1 MKEQERP
8 RITVRKD
15 AQRELEFRYNR
26 QERLDRDLAP
36 RPASPGGSIL
46 RNRSLRIVLLNMLL
60 LGAIVFAGQRLLL
73 ASGDR
78 ARVGAYSASLQAL
91 RFEGT
96 VYATLTLRLTG
107 RPAAGGE
114 RFAVR
119 FVLEPGEE
127 GLEQSAA
134 LPVSPGEEVTVGE
147 AIPLTASGGEPRNL
161 RAELTVGGK
170 TRRLNHSLR

>member
-1 MKEQERP
+1 MKEREQP
-8 RITVRKD
+8 RITVRKE
-15 AQRELEFRYNR
+15 AQRELVYHYNR
-26 QERLDRDLAP
+26 QERLEHDLAP
-36 RPASPGGSIL
+36 RPTPPGGSFL

-73 ASGDR
+73 ASGDQ
-78 ARVGAYSASLQAL
+78 ARIGAYSASLRAL

-96 VYATLTLRLTG
+96 VFATLSLRLTG
-107 RPAAGGE
+107 RPSAAGE

-119 FVLEPGEE
+119 FVLEPGEG
-127 GLEQSAA
+127 GLEQTAA

-147 AIPLTASGGEPRNL
+147 AIPLTSGDPRNL